1 MHKVYLLT
9 GSNIGN
15 ALQNLQRANDF
26 IENQIGKIEAKS
38 LVYKTEPWG
47 NKEQEIFLNQLI
59 VVHTDFSA
67 QQVLKSILAIET
79 EMGRNRLIKWEPRI
93 IDIDILFF
101 DDTIIDE
108 TDLKI
113 PHPFIH
119 ERRFALIPLN
129 EISPNFLHPVYNKT
143 ISELLQTCT
152 DTGIVERLI

>member
-15 ALQNLQRANDF
+15 ALQNLHRANDF

-59 VVHTDFSA
+59 VVQTNFSA
-67 QQVLKSILAIET
+67 PEVLKNILAIET
-79 EMGRNRLIKWEPRI
+79 KMGRNRHIKWEPRI

-101 DDTIIDE
+101 DDEIIDE